1 MNMQPNQPKMQ
12 PNKRRHA
19 MRVFVPL
26 LFTSCVCLC
35 AFSESLSINSPR
47 IGDKYSRTVLL
58 GLPYSAY
65 CSGDTI
71 NLAGCRQAGTVA
83 TETYRPSKTDTIS
96 AFMTVEGSTYTCF
109 SLERQSNILVHSIS
123 KPGFRSSIHYYS
135 PYLVYTTTDTCGRAE
150 IIGYLESIGSF
161 TRKGRWEYTVLPGTV
176 ITPDGDTIVGLSSV
190 VTTVCDTLAIN
201 TETSDTTMHIGTN
214 RRWYS
219 PGYRYPIL
227 EVCNELITKGPDTL
241 DNLRQVFYFATY
253 EQERQIEDDA
263 ANERIREL
271 WKNRPNTGQQRPTIT
286 DGLTDHISYTS
297 KDNTVCIHIDIP
309 DADISVLVSDL
320 HGRVWSRSTL
330 APTSVAASVSI
341 DISKYPSGVYMF
353 TVSDNNSNSTTFK
366 IVK

>member
-1 MNMQPNQPKMQ
+1 MQPNQP
-12 PNKRRHA
+12 NKRRRA
-19 MRVFVPL
+19 LQVIVPL
-26 LFTSCVCLC
+26 LSATCACLC

-58 GLPYSAY
+58 GLPYRTYS
-65 CSGDTI
+65 SGDTVS
-71 NLAGCRQAGTVA
+71 LAGCRQVGSVA

-109 SLERQSNILVHSIS
+109 SLDRQSDILIHSIS
-123 KPGFRSSIHYYS
+123 KPGFRSSIQSYS
-135 PYLVYTTTDTCGRAE
+135 PYLAYTTTDTCGRTE
-150 IIGYLESIGSF
+150 ITGYLESIGSYA
-161 TRKGRWEYTVLPGTV
+161 RKGRWEYTVLPGAV

-190 VTTVCDTLAIN
+190 VTTACDTLTIN
-201 TETSDTTMHIGTN
+201 TETPDTTMHIGTN

-227 EVCNELITKGPDTL
+227 EVCDELITKGADTL

-271 WKNRPNTGQQRPTIT
+271 WKNSPNTGQQRPTIT
-286 DGLTDHISYTS
+286 KGWTDRISYTS
-297 KDNTVCIHIDIP
+297 DGNTVRIHIDVP
-309 DADISVLVSDL
+309 ATDIYVLVSDL
-320 HGRVWSRSTL
+320 HGRVWNYSALASTN
-330 APTSVAASVSI
+330 AATNASI

-353 TVSDNNSNSTTFK
+353 TISDNNGNSTTFK
-366 IVK
+366 IVR